1 MKILE
6 CTSDNNEI
14 LFCPKV
20 MVRQNIGH
28 RFILIMLILLLAP
41 AVDAQPSQNME
52 ITMLPAAQDH
62 HELSTDFSYQGEN
75 SWIDDTEDYF
85 SETVHDFSAFL
96 DQGLAKKD
104 DEEALTNK
112 SYFKIK
118 YRSEY
123 SHYGYFNSDESISI
137 RIDLPHVKNN
147 WNIILETDPD
157 DYDSLESKQRG
168 LTSDASKNSIDGAI
182 GGVRLQDEEL
192 NNWRTNLDLGIKIRL
207 PFDPFVRAEL
217 RRVEDFS
224 QSWTAQFKQDVF
236 YYHSLGSGSLTELN
250 FYHALTEND
259 SKIFKVGSSAQYI
272 YEDDNWELL
281 FQLKYFDRLSNNH
294 LLEYSTG
301 VSIEPNQA
309 DEVAN
314 SWVSASWRQK
324 IYSNWLYL
332 SLTPQV
338 DAPRELDH
346 KLNMGIQL
354 ELEAVFSKN
363 RDLDRLNRFIPRS
376 TRVAE

>member
-1 MKILE
+1 
-6 CTSDNNEI
+6 
-14 LFCPKV
+14 
-20 MVRQNIGH
+20 
-28 RFILIMLILLLAP
+28 
-41 AVDAQPSQNME
+41 
-52 ITMLPAAQDH
+52 MLPSAQDH
-62 HELSTDFSYQGEN
+62 HELSTDFSYQDEN

-192 NNWRTNLDLGIKIRL
+192 NNWRTNLDLGVKIRL